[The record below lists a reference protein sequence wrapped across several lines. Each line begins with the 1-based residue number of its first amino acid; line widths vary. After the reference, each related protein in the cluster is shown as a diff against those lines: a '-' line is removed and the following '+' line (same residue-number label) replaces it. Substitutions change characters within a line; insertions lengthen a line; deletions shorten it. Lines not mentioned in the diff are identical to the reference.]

1 MIQKSVE
8 NNQFKQLENEGFF
21 ILKNSVSAQIIS
33 SLQKSINSNLLN
45 LIKKKNK
52 KSLSQ
57 NFETCLKKFNQ
68 HYIQKYLATKLF
80 NENHIEK
87 LLSEKKVLKYLV
99 ELLGPDLEYLS
110 NSELAINVS
119 GIKDKYFVKKY
130 HQEVWSGVSPSSM
143 LIWLPIYLKKGMS
156 TLEIIPGSHH
166 WGVIPNMNREPVKL
180 PKKYKKITLNINSLK

>member
-8 NNQFKQLENEGFF
+8 NKQFKQLENDGYF
-21 ILKNSVSAQIIS
+21 ILKNSVSNKIIKS
-33 SLQKSINSNLLN
+33 IQKSINSNLLD
-45 LIKKKNK
+45 LIKKNNK
-52 KSLSQ
+52 KSLAQ
-57 NFETCLKKFNQ
+57 NFELCLKKFNQ

-80 NENHIEK
+80 NENHIQK

-119 GIKDKYFVKKY
+119 GVKDKYFVKKY
-130 HQEVWSGVSPSSM
+130 HQEVWSGVSPASI

-156 TLEIIPGSHH
+156 TLEIIPGSHQ
-166 WGVIPNMNREPVKL
+166 WGIIPNMNREPSKL
-180 PKKYKKITLNINSLK
+180 PKKYKKIT